1 MHSFRNDLLDFVISY
16 LSHWQSYATGGVITG
31 VIVVAERLSGKQ
43 LTKKVYAI
51 IFLGIFSLVAFFL
64 TWRDQYTRA
73 NILATESS
81 AKKESPFSISPDN
94 EYASIS
100 NTIQA
105 FRYLS
110 PQLAPRENKQ
120 VAAVL
125 FNLGSTFCRVDWL
138 DNPTAPEE
146 EVLRGSV
153 RDALLIHMAKD
164 PPRDGFLVA
173 LGNTFTVRRSYE
185 LPAGSPDG
193 LVWIQIG
200 QGAPW
205 RKDPTK
211 SGTD

>member
-1 MHSFRNDLLDFVISY
+1 MRRSAIQSLIGDSHKADQKHTLLLQTLGEAVAMNSFGSDLLNFFLSY

-31 VIVVAERLSGKQ
+31 VIAVAERLSGKQ
-43 LTKKVYAI
+43 LTKKVYAT

-81 AKKESPFSISPDN
+81 AKRESPFSISPHN

-110 PQLAPRENKQ
+110 PQQAKVCQIKLTAPRENKQ

-125 FNLGSTFCRVDWL
+125 
-138 DNPTAPEE
+138 
-146 EVLRGSV
+146 
-153 RDALLIHMAKD
+153 I
-164 PPRDGFLVA
+164 
-173 LGNTFTVRRSYE
+173 
-185 LPAGSPDG
+185 
-193 LVWIQIG
+193 
-200 QGAPW
+200 
-205 RKDPTK
+205 
-211 SGTD
+211 